1 MVSPISQASQPPAAP
16 QAATAAR
23 QSPPQAKPQ
32 PAPADTVQLSQAAL
46 AARAIT
52 QEVSETQAQ
61 TAKEAAAGDNQAKRL
76 LARELAT
83 EKR

>member
-1 MVSPISQASQPPAAP
+1 MVSPIAQASQPPAPP

-23 QSPPQAKPQ
+23 QSSPQAKPQ

-46 AARAIT
+46 ASRAIS
-52 QEVSETQAQ
+52 QEVSETHAQ
-61 TAKEAAAGDNQAKRL
+61 TAKEAAGGDNQARRL
-76 LARELAT
+76 LAKELAA

>member
-1 MVSPISQASQPPAAP
+1 MVSPISQVSQPPAAP

-23 QSPPQAKPQ
+23 QSSPQAKPQ

-46 AARAIT
+46 ASRAIS

-61 TAKEAAAGDNQAKRL
+61 TAKEAAGGDNQARRL
-76 LARELAT
+76 LAKELAA